1 MLSWAGRERKT
12 ARVRKLLTII
22 LLVALIGFVNYPVQL
37 PHVEASPAIVYSEPS
52 DGVVH
57 DSEGVSGFAAFMIVG
72 DDDGNHYTRGFVKF
86 SLSGVSGTLS
96 SARLHLYVMSSL
108 FDSTLDSTS
117 PLANPG
123 LGECRVFHIDDYGD
137 LESSDFAASS
147 IGNDPGVLISGT
159 ETPEVGYISID
170 ITAAMEDD
178 LDHGRPFTTFMIKL
192 STNTDGDW
200 GSDQWYFGSSES
212 GTGMDPYIEYL
223 LASPLPWTQVN
234 SDGFDGDA
242 GNIFV
247 QDMEEF
253 NGYIYAVTFNS
264 NTGAEVW
271 RSEDGTV
278 WNKIGDDGF
287 GDPNNHA
294 GRLRIFKE
302 ELYLITSNRATGVE
316 VWRSSDGA
324 SWSQVGGDGFGDP
337 NNIVGYPI
345 VGGNYLYVA
354 TRNKV
359 TGVKVFRSSDGAS
372 WSQINENGFGD
383 LNNKL
388 PWLRFIF
395 KNHLYVATLNEVTG
409 VEVWRLDELVLQ
421 PDFQLNASPSSLTVG
436 RGGSQTSTINVLSLN
451 SFSSPV
457 ELSYSWFGGAPSDVA
472 VNLPG
477 PVTPPP
483 DDAGTSTLQ
492 VSAGGAATIG
502 TFTLRVTGTSGAIS
516 HSMDVSVEITEAAT
530 TTAET
535 TTTEATTT
543 TTAETT
549 TTGTTATTET
559 SGTVTTPTP
568 TITPL
573 VPGCIIATA
582 AYGSE
587 LSGEVQFLRSFRD
600 DKVMGTFAG
609 SAFMKAF
616 NAFYYSFS
624 PQVAR
629 FISGSPTLRA
639 LTRIL
644 LYPLMGALHL
654 SYTVFNALSF
664 TPELAVVAAGFTVST
679 LLGVFYLFPI
689 AAIMLVVAKRKGC
702 TIKTGG
708 IWWIALAGLIS
719 LSALAIGGAVEHVG
733 ITMFSSSLFVVSTIA
748 TTGIALATR
757 AVKRL

>member
-1 MLSWAGRERKT
+1 
-12 ARVRKLLTII
+12 
-22 LLVALIGFVNYPVQL
+22 
-37 PHVEASPAIVYSEPS
+37 
-52 DGVVH
+52 
-57 DSEGVSGFAAFMIVG
+57 
-72 DDDGNHYTRGFVKF
+72 
-86 SLSGVSGTLS
+86 
-96 SARLHLYVMSSL
+96 
-108 FDSTLDSTS
+108 
-117 PLANPG
+117 
-123 LGECRVFHIDDYGD
+123 
-137 LESSDFAASS
+137 
-147 IGNDPGVLISGT
+147 
-159 ETPEVGYISID
+159 
-170 ITAAMEDD
+170 
-178 LDHGRPFTTFMIKL
+178 
-192 STNTDGDW
+192 
-200 GSDQWYFGSSES
+200 
-212 GTGMDPYIEYL
+212 
-223 LASPLPWTQVN
+223 
-234 SDGFDGDA
+234 
-242 GNIFV
+242 
-247 QDMEEF
+247 
-253 NGYIYAVTFNS
+253 
-264 NTGAEVW
+264 
-271 RSEDGTV
+271 
-278 WNKIGDDGF
+278 
-287 GDPNNHA
+287 
-294 GRLRIFKE
+294 LRIFKE

-543 TTAETT
+543 TT
-549 TTGTTATTET
+549 TGTTATTET

-654 SYTVFNALSF
+654 SSTVFNALSF

-679 LLGVFYLFPI
+679 LLGAFYLFPI

-708 IWWIALAGLIS
+708 VWWITLAGLIS